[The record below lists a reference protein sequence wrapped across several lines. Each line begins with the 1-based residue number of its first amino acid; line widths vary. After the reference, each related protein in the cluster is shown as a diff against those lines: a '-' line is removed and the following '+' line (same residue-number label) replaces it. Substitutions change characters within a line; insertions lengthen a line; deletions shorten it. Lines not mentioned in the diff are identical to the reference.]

1 MWVRLPTQIQW
12 QSSNWRSNETGK
24 KISGKAA
31 SVNNAPDIA
40 RIPLG
45 TSAGL
50 ETFAHFAVSSVTN
63 FAKFTG
69 ELASGVPPSSISRD
83 RRAPR

>member
-1 MWVRLPTQIQW
+1 MWVHLPTQIQW

-50 ETFAHFAVSSVTN
+50 ETFAHFAVSSV
-63 FAKFTG
+63 
-69 ELASGVPPSSISRD
+69 ISRNS
-83 RRAPR
+83 RGNSRAVFRPVQ